1 MGRTTKT
8 ISLSLSPEMSEKIEK
23 LMKKEGRTRSELIR
37 EALRRYVEEQEWK
50 EIYRYGE
57 MKAREKGIMEKD
69 VDRIIHEYRE
79 EKRKTKSGTGQ

>member
-8 ISLSLSPEMSEKIEK
+8 ISLSVPPEMANKIKE

-50 EIYRYGE
+50 DIYRYGQ
-57 MKAREKGIMEKD
+57 MKAREKGITED
-69 VDRIIHEYRE
+69 QVEDIIDAR
-79 EKRKTKSGTGQ
+79 RK

>member
-8 ISLSLSPEMSEKIEK
+8 ISLSVPPEMAEKIKE
-23 LMKKEGRTRSELIR
+23 LMKKEGSTRSELIR

-57 MKAREKGIMEKD
+57 IKAKEKGITED
-69 VDRIIHEYRE
+69 QVEDIIDAR
-79 EKRKTKSGTGQ
+79 RK

>member
-1 MGRTTKT
+1 MSMGRTTKI
-8 ISLSLSPEMSEKIEK
+8 ISLSLPPEMAEKIKE

-57 MKAREKGIMEKD
+57 MKAKEKGITED
-69 VDRIIHEYRE
+69 QVEDIIDAR
-79 EKRKTKSGTGQ
+79 RK

>member
-8 ISLSLSPEMSEKIEK
+8 ISLSLPPEMAEKIKE

-37 EALRRYVEEQEWK
+37 EALRRYAEEQEWK

-57 MKAREKGIMEKD
+57 MKAKEKGITED
-69 VDRIIHEYRE
+69 QVEDIIDAR
-79 EKRKTKSGTGQ
+79 RK

>member
-8 ISLSLSPEMSEKIEK
+8 ISLSVPPEMAEKIKE

-50 EIYRYGE
+50 KIYRYGE
-57 MKAREKGIMEKD
+57 MKAREKGITED
-69 VDRIIHEYRE
+69 QVEDIVDAH
-79 EKRKTKSGTGQ
+79 RK

>member
-8 ISLSLSPEMSEKIEK
+8 ISLSVPPEMAEKVKE

-57 MKAREKGIMEKD
+57 MKAREKGITEDQVEDMID
-69 VDRIIHEYRE
+69 AR
-79 EKRKTKSGTGQ
+79 RK

>member
-1 MGRTTKT
+1 MARTTKT
-8 ISLSLSPEMSEKIEK
+8 ISLSLPPEMAEKIKE

-57 MKAREKGIMEKD
+57 RKAKERGISED
-69 VDRIIHEYRE
+69 QVEDIIDAR
-79 EKRKTKSGTGQ
+79 RK

>member
-8 ISLSLSPEMSEKIEK
+8 MSLSVPPEMAEKIRE

-57 MKAREKGIMEKD
+57 MKAREK
-69 VDRIIHEYRE
+69 RITEDQVEDIIDKYRVE
-79 EKRKTKSGTGQ
+79 RRKAQKN

>member
-8 ISLSLSPEMSEKIEK
+8 ISLSVPPEMAEKVKE

-57 MKAREKGIMEKD
+57 MKAREKGITED
-69 VDRIIHEYRE
+69 QVEDIIDAR
-79 EKRKTKSGTGQ
+79 RK